1 MVRNITSRGS
11 GIRCWPPSTTKVVP
25 VSAWAEAAYTTASA
39 ISCGVDERPSGVAR
53 VMESMRQAFCGLRGH
68 DTLLHFEDERMALRC
83 VSCGHETPGWELN
96 EVPPTVTVRGDARR
110 TAIARPQLISAR
122 RIA

>member
-1 MVRNITSRGS
+1 MVTNYPHQMATHQRLQ
-11 GIRCWPPSTTKVVP
+11 
-25 VSAWAEAAYTTASA
+25 TTASSA
-39 ISCGVDERPSGVAR
+39 PSGGFAR
-53 VMESMRQAFCGLRGH
+53 AMETLSQLFCGLRGH
-68 DTLLHFEDERMALRC
+68 DTLLHFEDERMSLRC

-110 TAIARPQLISAR
+110 HALARPQLISTR

>member
-1 MVRNITSRGS
+1 MVTNYPHPMTAHEGLQTTDGTVRTGGFGS
-11 GIRCWPPSTTKVVP
+11 ALDQLRH
-25 VSAWAEAAYTTASA
+25 
-39 ISCGVDERPSGVAR
+39 
-53 VMESMRQAFCGLRGH
+53 MFCGLRGH
-68 DTLLHFEDERMALRC
+68 DRLLHFEDARLSLRC

-110 TAIARPQLISAR
+110 HALARPQLISVR

>member
-1 MVRNITSRGS
+1 MVSNYPHPMTAHEGLRTNSMDRS
-11 GIRCWPPSTTKVVP
+11 GGFARMT
-25 VSAWAEAAYTTASA
+25 EMLRQML
-39 ISCGVDERPSGVAR
+39 CG
-53 VMESMRQAFCGLRGH
+53 FRGH
-68 DTLLHFEDERMALRC
+68 DTLMHFEDERISLRC

-110 TAIARPQLISAR
+110 HALARPQLISSR

>member
-1 MVRNITSRGS
+1 MVTNYPHSVTAHDSLR
-11 GIRCWPPSTTKVVP
+11 
-25 VSAWAEAAYTTASA
+25 TTASN
-39 ISCGVDERPSGVAR
+39 ERSGGFAAR
-53 VMESMRQAFCGLRGH
+53 VMDSLRQAFCGLRGH

-110 TAIARPQLISAR
+110 HVIARPQLVSER

>member
-1 MVRNITSRGS
+1 MVRNY
-11 GIRCWPPSTTKVVP
+11 PHPM
-25 VSAWAEAAYTTASA
+25 TAHEGLRTIAS
-39 ISCGVDERPSGVAR
+39 SERTGGLAR
-53 VMESMRQAFCGLRGH
+53 TMEWLRQAFCGLHGH
-68 DTLLHFEDERMALRC
+68 DTLLHFEDERMSLRC

-110 TAIARPQLISAR
+110 HVIARPQLVKER